1 MKNRWIRPWLVC
13 SYAVYFAAFAPHFTC
28 EKHMHEISFFIYM
41 AAACTTISAIVLLV
55 QMRMWRR
62 RTFWMAHRGTFYR
75 EPWIEGWQVLV
86 HAGWRAF
93 ALIVLIMAITQV
105 ERLPLEGVELVFS
118 TSLLMGLGL
127 ANGLCYARG

>member
-1 MKNRWIRPWLVC
+1 
-13 SYAVYFAAFAPHFTC
+13 
-28 EKHMHEISFFIYM
+28 
-41 AAACTTISAIVLLV
+41 
-55 QMRMWRR
+55 
-62 RTFWMAHRGTFYR
+62 MAHRGTFYR